1 MGSLYVHG
9 NQSNVNCGN
18 ISVGSPVTT
27 QTSQRPLF
35 PIGFPIDSEIFK
47 PKVIKFPEGEKPC
60 ADCVIKDKFKNADP
74 SRTVTRQQCIHK
86 HIGPDDVWVEK
97 IYYDKNGKYLGSVK
111 SRLNGEIFGI
121 KMPEGFYNVSNGKID
136 SYHPSQNGV
145 GYVYTDGISK
155 NGQRFSL
162 NS

>member
-1 MGSLYVHG
+1 MGNLCVHG
-9 NQSNVNCGN
+9 NQSNVNWDN
-18 ISVGSPVTT
+18 ISVGSPMTT

-35 PIGFPIDSEIFK
+35 PIDPEIFK

-74 SRTVTRQQCIHK
+74 SMTVTHELCMHK

-97 IYYDKNGKYLGSVK
+97 IYYDKNGKYLGAVK

-121 KMPEGFYNVSNGKID
+121 ETPEGFYKVSNGKID
-136 SYHPSQNGV
+136 SYLPSLVKNGFD
-145 GYVYTDGISK
+145 YVCTDGISK
-155 NGQRFSL
+155 NGQRFSV